1 MLEEEATLL
10 ESAEGSQIVG
20 PKCKEAL
27 PENDVDY

>member
-10 ESAEGSQIVG
+10 ESAKGSQIVG
-20 PKCKEAL
+20 PKYKEAS